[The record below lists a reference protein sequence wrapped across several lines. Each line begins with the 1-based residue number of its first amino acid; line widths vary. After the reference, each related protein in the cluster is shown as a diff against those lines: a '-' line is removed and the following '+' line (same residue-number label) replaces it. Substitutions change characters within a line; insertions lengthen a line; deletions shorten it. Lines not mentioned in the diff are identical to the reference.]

1 VFKIIKKLIN
11 FSFIFF
17 LFIGINHAIS
27 DDKIYL
33 DLQNLVFENKSNYKN
48 YQTNSQL
55 VIKTDLKKEIE
66 DWTRKKIILKGKSGK
81 LTVKILDESII
92 DSAVEEHRNKFSFLP
107 KNGIAYKINFK
118 IKILGENLKNN
129 SSAEVLSIVKGEQT
143 FLGGF
148 SINDRSKVL
157 DELMGSMIKKLKK
170 NINSG
175 INAEFKDFLTN
186 KYN

>member
-81 LTVKILDESII
+81 LTV
-92 DSAVEEHRNKFSFLP
+92 
-107 KNGIAYKINFK
+107 
-118 IKILGENLKNN
+118 
-129 SSAEVLSIVKGEQT
+129 
-143 FLGGF
+143 
-148 SINDRSKVL
+148 
-157 DELMGSMIKKLKK
+157 
-170 NINSG
+170 
-175 INAEFKDFLTN
+175 
-186 KYN
+186 